1 MEDKNLNIENTQL
14 SLFQKTIVQALTQTK
29 EQFVQK
35 QTFNNN
41 PIEDIKL
48 SVNISLLSD
57 ILSFINQTYSEFVPT
72 PTPVPDTNK

>member
-48 SVNISLLSD
+48 TVNISLLSD
-57 ILSFINQTYSEFVPT
+57 ILSFINQTYSEFVPEQ
-72 PTPVPDTNK
+72 N